1 MKNGRLFNRPFSLVV
16 NVQKHPSRGNG
27 GGTPP
32 IRSHVDP
39 DEAEKRDLASKG
51 TFLEGFIGLQ

>member
-16 NVQKHPSRGNG
+16 NAQKHPNRGNG
-27 GGTPP
+27 GGAPP

-39 DEAEKRDLASKG
+39 DEAEKRDLASKW
-51 TFLEGFIGLQ
+51 TFLEGFVGLQ